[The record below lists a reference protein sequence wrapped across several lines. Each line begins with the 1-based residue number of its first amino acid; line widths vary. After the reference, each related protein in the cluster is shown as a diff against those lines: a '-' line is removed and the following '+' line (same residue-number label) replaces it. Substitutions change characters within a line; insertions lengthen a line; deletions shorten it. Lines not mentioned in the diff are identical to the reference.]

1 MLLKILSVFFALA
14 ITVASAA
21 QTQLTGKI
29 YDQSTDSV
37 LYGIT
42 ILNVTQKL
50 PGKQDKA
57 GSYVVPASENDVIIF
72 STVGYKSDTLLVRE
86 YMLNTGYDLSM
97 KSLPEFLP
105 GITIQAYRSYQ
116 QDSIARRE
124 YYEQSFKKQKGITG
138 NNSPTDGFGV
148 SVSPLSYFSS
158 EQKQKRKLRERLLRE
173 EEEAFVDLYFSRSYV
188 ERITDLHD
196 PELMRFMMKYR
207 PSYEFCRRSTREDML
222 LYINASLK
230 EFKSNPNK
238 KR

>member
-1 MLLKILSVFFALA
+1 MYLRSFLTAISCLLIADIFAQ
-14 ITVASAA
+14 S
-21 QTQLTGKI
+21 QLTGKI
-29 YDQSTDSV
+29 FDQTTDSV
-37 LYGIT
+37 LTGIT
-42 ILNVTQKL
+42 IINVTKKL
-50 PGKQDKA
+50 PGKQEKD
-57 GSYVVPASENDVIIF
+57 GVYNVPASENDVVIF

-86 YMLNTGYDLSM
+86 YMLNTGYDISM
-97 KSLPEFLP
+97 KSLPEYLP

-138 NNSPTDGFGV
+138 SNAPTNGFGV

-158 EQKQKRKLRERLLRE
+158 EEKQKRKLREKLLRE
-173 EEEAFVDLYFSRSYV
+173 EEQSFVDLYFSRAYV

-207 PSYEFCRRSTREDML
+207 PSYEFCRKSTREDML
-222 LYINASLK
+222 QYINTSLK
-230 EFKSNPNK
+230 EFKANPNK